1 MRIKTELS
9 ERPPEFTVSREG
21 QTAVITFYT
30 DVQEKQHEDTES
42 VFEAVSWTIVRS
54 WSEGLQERIQ
64 AHLEIWRNMAQSE
77 CFAAAAAEAR
87 ARRDQLLA
95 DSDSLMALDRIGLSV
110 PSGTTFTAWLS
121 FLKKLGDVLI
131 GDVAVYRQ
139 ALRDLP
145 EQVGFPYEINW
156 PNKP

>member
-1 MRIKTELS
+1 
-9 ERPPEFTVSREG
+9 
-21 QTAVITFYT
+21 
-30 DVQEKQHEDTES
+30 
-42 VFEAVSWTIVRS
+42 
-54 WSEGLQERIQ
+54 
-64 AHLEIWRNMAQSE
+64 MAQSE

-156 PNKP
+156 PHKP